1 MFRHVVCLTLRDD
14 TPSEAV
20 DEIVDALRA
29 LPPKIETIRSYSVGR
44 DAGLAEGNAH
54 VAIVADFDD
63 AAGWRQYQEHP
74 DHQRVIHELVA
85 PYKSAR
91 SGAQFEC

>member
-1 MFRHVVCLTLRDD
+1 MLRHVVCLTLRDD
-14 TPSEAV
+14 APPAAV
-20 DEIVDALRA
+20 DEIVDALRD
-29 LPPKIETIRSYSVGR
+29 LPATIDTIRSYSVGR
-44 DAGLAEGNAH
+44 DVGLADGNAH

-63 AAGWRQYQEHP
+63 AAGWQRYQEHP

-91 SGAQFEC
+91 SGAQFEV